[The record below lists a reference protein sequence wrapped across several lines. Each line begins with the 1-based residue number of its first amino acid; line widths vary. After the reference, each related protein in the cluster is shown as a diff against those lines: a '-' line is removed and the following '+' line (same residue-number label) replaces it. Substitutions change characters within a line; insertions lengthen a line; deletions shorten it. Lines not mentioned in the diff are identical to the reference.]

1 MGDADPQ
8 AESTNAQQ
16 GRRVL
21 FTGPNEARLERFTLD
36 DRDLADDE
44 VLLETRWSLIS
55 TGTELANF
63 TGLSPNVWI
72 PGAWGSYPHV
82 PGYTA
87 VGQVLTVGSAV
98 PTYGRQGDRVVPGAT
113 VFAFTP
119 HASVARAKVSQ
130 RLAFPLE
137 PGDDPQA
144 VLLGRMAMV
153 AMSAIRALHRP
164 PVGRQAA
171 VIGLGLVGLFAA
183 QLCRLAGADVRA
195 YDLAPHRVELARSY
209 GIDAAVGLPPDEEGR
224 NSADIVIEAIGNPRL
239 APRAV
244 TMARNLGEVVLL
256 GTPRGPGDDGGPMLS
271 DIHFKGVSVI
281 GAFEWLPPFR
291 ASEAGWGPSLE
302 DTVVTLLHW
311 IRGGRL
317 RTDGMISD
325 VVAPERCQ
333 EIYRSLAADPN
344 ALSGWSSTGRRP
356 PDRSRGQLVAS
367 AAGPTRSGSR
377 RSAAARAARTASSG
391 TER

>member
-1 MGDADPQ
+1 MGDATPR
-8 AESTNAQQ
+8 AEPSVEN
-16 GRRVL
+16 GERRVL
-21 FTGPNEARLERFTLD
+21 FTAPNEARLDRFTLEN
-36 DRDLADDE
+36 RDVAEDE

-72 PGAWGSYPHV
+72 PGAWGAYPHV

-87 VGQVLTVGSAV
+87 VGRVLAVGSAV
-98 PTYGRQGDRVVPGAT
+98 AAYGRGGDRVVPGAT
-113 VFAFTP
+113 VFSFTP
-119 HASVARAKVSQ
+119 HSSVARAKVSQ
-130 RLAFPLE
+130 RLAFVLE
-137 PGDDPQA
+137 AGDDPQA

-195 YDLAPHRVELARSY
+195 YDLAPRRVELARGY
-209 GIDAAVGLPPDEEGR
+209 GIGAVLGLPPDEEIR

-256 GTPRGPGDDGGPMLS
+256 GTPRGPGNDAGEMLS

-302 DTVVTLLHW
+302 DTVITLLQW
-311 IRGGRL
+311 IRQGRL
-317 RTDGMISD
+317 HTDGMISD

-344 ALSGWSSTGRRP
+344 AHLGVIFDWH
-356 PDRSRGQLVAS
+356 
-367 AAGPTRSGSR
+367 
-377 RSAAARAARTASSG
+377 
-391 TER
+391 

>member
-1 MGDADPQ
+1 MDSETGHAGAP
-8 AESTNAQQ
+8 AEGSDGPQ
-16 GRRVL
+16 GRRIL
-21 FTGPNEARLERFTLD
+21 FTAPNEARLERFAVET
-36 DRDLADDE
+36 RDVADDE
-44 VLLETRWSLIS
+44 VLLETRWSLVS

-87 VGQVLTVGSAV
+87 IGKVLAAGKAV
-98 PTYGRQGDRVVPGAT
+98 PSYGRQGDRVVPGST

-119 HASVARAKVSQ
+119 HSSVARAQVSQ
-130 RLAFPLE
+130 RLAFPLQ

-164 PVGRQAA
+164 AVGRQAA
-171 VIGLGLVGLFAA
+171 VIGLGLVGQFAA
-183 QLCRLAGADVRA
+183 QLLRLAGADVRA
-195 YDLAPHRVELARSY
+195 YDLASSRVELARSH
-209 GIDAAVGLPPDEEGR
+209 GIDAVVGLPPDEEGKD
-224 NSADIVIEAIGNPRL
+224 SADIVIEAIGNPRL
-239 APRAV
+239 VPRAV

-256 GTPRGPGDDGGPMLS
+256 GTPRGPGDDAGQMLS
-271 DIHFKGVSVI
+271 DVHFKGVSVI

-302 DTVVTLLHW
+302 DTVITLLHW
-311 IRGGRL
+311 IREGRL
-317 RTDGMISD
+317 HTEGMISD
-325 VVAPERCQ
+325 VVVPERCQ

-344 ALSGWSSTGRRP
+344 AHLGVIFDW
-356 PDRSRGQLVAS
+356 Q
-367 AAGPTRSGSR
+367 
-377 RSAAARAARTASSG
+377 
-391 TER
+391 

>member
-1 MGDADPQ
+1 MTDPTGP
-8 AESTNAQQ
+8 APRE
-16 GRRVL
+16 GRRIV
-21 FTGPNEARLERFTLD
+21 FTAPNEAHLERFTPDHLEV
-36 DRDLADDE
+36 ADDE

-72 PGAWGSYPHV
+72 PGAWGAYPHV

-87 VGQVLTVGSAV
+87 VGQVLAVGGGVAGF
-98 PTYGRQGDRVVPGAT
+98 GRHGERVVPGST

-119 HASVARAKVSQ
+119 HSSVATAKVSH

-137 PGDDPQA
+137 PGDDPHA

-164 PVGRQAA
+164 AVGRQAS

-195 YDLAPHRVELARSY
+195 YDLAPRRVEVARSY
-209 GIDAAVGLPPDEEGR
+209 GIDAVVGLPPDDETRE
-224 NSADIVIEAIGNPRL
+224 SADIVIEAIGNPRL

-244 TMARNLGEVVLL
+244 TMARRLGEVVLL
-256 GTPRGPGDDGGPMLS
+256 GTPRGPGEDAGTMLS
-271 DIHFKGVSVI
+271 DVHFKGVSLI

-291 ASEAGWGPSLE
+291 ADEAGWGPSLE
-302 DTVVTLLHW
+302 DAVVTVLRW
-311 IRGGRL
+311 IREGRL
-317 RTDGMISD
+317 RTEGMISD

-333 EIYRSLAADPN
+333 EIYRSLAADRD
-344 ALSGWSSTGRRP
+344 AHLGVVFDWQAT
-356 PDRSRGQLVAS
+356 
-367 AAGPTRSGSR
+367 T
-377 RSAAARAARTASSG
+377 
-391 TER
+391 